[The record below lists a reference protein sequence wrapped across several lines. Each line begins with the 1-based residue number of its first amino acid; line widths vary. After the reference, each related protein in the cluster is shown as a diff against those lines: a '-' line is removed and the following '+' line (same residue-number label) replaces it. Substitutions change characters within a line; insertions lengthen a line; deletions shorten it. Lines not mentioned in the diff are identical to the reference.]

1 MMSLLTKC
9 AQKFWELL
17 PRPGVKGV
25 TQPEGMGV
33 IMNNE
38 QYEKLSGMISTIA
51 DETSRREKLV
61 AESLEQLKQVEY
73 IKTYTAFV
81 RDVTNSIAS
90 LSGIEGT
97 DGVRKKLIESLD
109 TAPSLMNQ
117 KELYDGLQQ
126 NKQD

>member
-9 AQKFWELL
+9 AQKFRGLL
-17 PRPGVKGV
+17 LRPEVKGV
-25 TQPEGMGV
+25 IQPEGMGV

-38 QYEKLSGMISTIA
+38 QYEKLASMINTIA
-51 DETSRREKLV
+51 DETSRREILV

-81 RDVTNSIAS
+81 RDVTNSIAC

-97 DGVRKKLIESLD
+97 EGVRKKLIESLD

-126 NKQD
+126 NKQN